1 MSGEMGGGGIHWTIS
16 KLKRKEYKKKMHIV
30 KINYKIPCTMGKLL
44 ENIFLKCMINDLIS
58 QI

>member
-44 ENIFLKCMINDLIS
+44 ENFLF
-58 QI
+58 